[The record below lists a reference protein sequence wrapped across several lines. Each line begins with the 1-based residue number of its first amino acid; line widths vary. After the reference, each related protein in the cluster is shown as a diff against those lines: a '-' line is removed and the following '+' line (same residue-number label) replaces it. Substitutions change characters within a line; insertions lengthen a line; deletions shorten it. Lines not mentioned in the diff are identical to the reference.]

1 MTEKDAIKCRAF
13 ATDNMWYIPVK
24 ASVNNDLEQHIL
36 TKLAGIE
43 NHG

>member
-24 ASVNNDLEQHIL
+24 ASINNDLDKSIL
-36 TKLAGIE
+36 TQLAGISH
-43 NHG
+43 HG

>member
-24 ASVNNDLEQHIL
+24 ASINNDLEKSIL
-36 TKLAGIE
+36 TQLAGT
-43 NHG
+43 NHHG